1 MKLRCIWVSARMEHS
16 GKEFICSRQIC
27 ISIQIIIMPK
37 TLTISVNI
45 NCKEKAF
52 ETIALSLKK
61 KMKLSPF
68 LHFGGVEKLQN
79 QEKLIKNQKV

>member
-45 NCKEKAF
+45 NCKEKAI

-61 KMKLSPF
+61 KNETLALSAF
-68 LHFGGVEKLQN
+68 WGC
-79 QEKLIKNQKV
+79 